1 MPEVPDDSNQ
11 VRAVNATEPLRRH
24 ALVTPDAA
32 AWVRADGVPL
42 TYLALDR
49 AVDALAHRLRAADL
63 RSGTTVALFVRIP
76 LRFCVAALALARL
89 GVAFAPEM
97 PAGRLASVALVDGED
112 PRAAEYARAL
122 PLVDLL
128 PEESHV
134 AAHAPPP
141 MHPDP
146 DAVLMYCP
154 TSGTTGRP
162 RYTPVSHELML
173 RRIVLRVLTLAPL
186 SGTRSLATTRQACL
200 VAPGSCYGFST
211 VLRALWGG
219 GTVVQL
225 GLDAGSIA
233 ERIADAGV
241 TSLVASPIGVQRIAE
256 ALSRSTPIPG
266 LEILEVGGGVL
277 PAGLAALAQ
286 QRLCRNVVVAY
297 GASETGPV
305 TSAPLAR
312 AGARPGAAGYPYLGV
327 TIEIVDDGDRPV
339 APGVEGHVRIR
350 SEYAAGLYVDDP
362 EASARV
368 FRDGWV
374 YPGDVGVLEADGM
387 LRIVGRSDDVI
398 DHGGVPVQPQAI
410 ERALADLADLTEVAV
425 FGVADG
431 ARVTR
436 LCAAVVPA
444 GPWDAQAFHARCRE
458 RLGGDAPDVI
468 VQVQAL
474 PRNANGKVLR
484 PELVRLVQ
492 SLEAPA
498 SGPH

>member
-1 MPEVPDDSNQ
+1 MPEVPHELHR
-11 VRAVNATEPLRRH
+11 VRSVNATEPLRRH
-24 ALVTPDAA
+24 ALVAPDAV

-42 TYLALDR
+42 TYHALDR

-63 RSGTTVALFVRIP
+63 RPGTTVALFAHIP
-76 LRFCVAALALARL
+76 LRFCLAALALARL

-97 PAGRLASVALVDGED
+97 PAGRLAPVALVDGED

-122 PLVDLL
+122 PLAEFL
-128 PEESHV
+128 PEAGP
-134 AAHAPPP
+134 AAAAAPLPL
-141 MHPDP
+141 HPDP

-162 RYTPVSHELML
+162 HYTPVSHDLML
-173 RRIVLRVLTLAPL
+173 RRVVLRVLTLAPL
-186 SGTRSLATTRQACL
+186 AGTRGLAATRQACL
-200 VAPGSCYGFST
+200 VAPGSCYGFAT

-225 GLDAGSIA
+225 GQDVGAIA
-233 ERIADAGV
+233 ERIAESGV

-256 ALSRSTPIPG
+256 ALARSTPIPG
-266 LEILEVGGGVL
+266 LEILEIGGGLL
-277 PAGLAALAQ
+277 PPGVAELAQ

-297 GASETGPV
+297 GSSETGPV
-305 TSAPLAR
+305 TSTPLAR
-312 AGARPGAAGYPYLGV
+312 AGARRGAAGYPYLGV

-350 SEYAAGLYVDDP
+350 SEYAAGVYVDDP

-368 FRDGWV
+368 FRGGWV
-374 YPGDVGVLEADGM
+374 YPGDVGALEADGM
-387 LRIVGRSDDVI
+387 LRIVGRGDDLI
-398 DHGGVPVQPQAI
+398 DHGGVLVHPEAI

-458 RLGGDAPDVI
+458 RLGRDAPDVI